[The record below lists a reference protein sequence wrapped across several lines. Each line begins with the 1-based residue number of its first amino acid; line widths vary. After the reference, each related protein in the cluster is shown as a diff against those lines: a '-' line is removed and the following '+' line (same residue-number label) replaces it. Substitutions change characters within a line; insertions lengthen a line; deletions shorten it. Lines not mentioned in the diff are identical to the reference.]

1 MPALNHERDIFVNTN
16 VMQKNRVIT
25 NVITIAERLKQAR
38 EKLGL
43 TQLQLAAKAAVT
55 QSTIAN
61 IENGIRK
68 RPRDLVNLAKAL
80 NVDPSWLESG
90 KGITYSTEPLPAPK
104 VEEQAYG
111 WHSDGDSIKQALST
125 LENALVQL
133 DMAGRER
140 IAPMFESFARSPGA
154 VIKNDI
160 AFLLENPDSIKS
172 GYSEKANLQKT
183 G

>member
-1 MPALNHERDIFVNTN
+1 
-16 VMQKNRVIT
+16 MQKKHLIT

-43 TQLQLAAKAAVT
+43 TQLQLAAKASVT

-90 KGITYSTEPLPAPK
+90 KGITYPTDPLPAPK
-104 VEEQAYG
+104 VEDQSIGKHYGAYN
-111 WHSDGDSIKQALST
+111 IKQALSA
-125 LENALVQL
+125 LESALTQL

-160 AFLLENPDSIKS
+160 AMLLANSDSTKS
-172 GYSEKANLQKT
+172 PESQTQAQLQKT